1 MARRNRSFFFD
12 NKSGKL
18 ESDGKVVVDA
28 SNTTNILQTKGST
41 TGNPVALNA
50 IGDDTNITINI
61 GPKGSGL
68 VQISSAYT
76 LPKNDGTNGQV
87 LTTDG
92 SGTLSFVDNT
102 GSGIGDVVEDTTPQ
116 LGGDLDVNGQKIT
129 SASNGHIEITPN
141 GTGKVGIG
149 TSSPSTNLHISAT
162 GTPVFRIQDAD
173 GSDYYAEIQQAT
185 GNTIF
190 SSRFGASNGAFIFR
204 GLGGGSA
211 DEHMRIDTTGK
222 VGIGTTSPLTDLVV
236 SGTSMATSQAF
247 VGSVADTS
255 YSGGIINLSNSSR
268 SIGITSDPT
277 NSGTSSILNFSVD
290 GSEHMRIDSSGN
302 VGIGN
307 AAPSS
312 PLTVA
317 GVIESTSGGVK
328 FPDGTTQTSAA
339 SGGGVTEATAI
350 EYAIALG

>member
-87 LTTDG
+87 LTTNG
-92 SGTLSFVDNT
+92 SGTLSFADA
-102 GSGIGDVVEDTTPQ
+102 SGGDVVEDTTPQ

-149 TSSPSTNLHISAT
+149 TTA
-162 GTPVFRIQDAD
+162 
-173 GSDYYAEIQQAT
+173 
-185 GNTIF
+185 
-190 SSRFGASNGAFIFR
+190 
-204 GLGGGSA
+204 
-211 DEHMRIDTTGK
+211 
-222 VGIGTTSPLTDLVV
+222 PLTDLVTV
-236 SGTSMATSQAF
+236 GTTMATSQAF

-268 SIGITSDPT
+268 SIGITADPT
-277 NSGTSSILNFSVD
+277 NSGANSLINFSVD
-290 GSEHMRIDSSGN
+290 GSEHMRIDTSGN

-339 SGGGVTEATAI
+339 SGGSVTEATAI

>member
-87 LTTDG
+87 LTTNG
-92 SGTLSFVDNT
+92 SGTLSFADA
-102 GSGIGDVVEDTTPQ
+102 SGGGDVVEDTTPQ

-149 TSSPSTNLHISAT
+149 TTA
-162 GTPVFRIQDAD
+162 
-173 GSDYYAEIQQAT
+173 
-185 GNTIF
+185 
-190 SSRFGASNGAFIFR
+190 
-204 GLGGGSA
+204 
-211 DEHMRIDTTGK
+211 
-222 VGIGTTSPLTDLVV
+222 PLTDLVTV
-236 SGTSMATSQAF
+236 GTTMATSQAF

-268 SIGITSDPT
+268 SIGITADPT
-277 NSGTSSILNFSVD
+277 NSGANSLINFSVD
-290 GSEHMRIDSSGN
+290 GSEHMRIDTSGN

-339 SGGGVTEATAI
+339 SGGSVTEATAI